1 MNNHFLYITW
11 FVFFFVLFFTVFV
24 ISFFRVKTE
33 KKILEFSNKFDD
45 YSNSKKNAYIFAR
58 EVQSLL
64 KSQMVAVIEYS
75 YAKVDILASV
85 PMTIPSRSLSSPH
98 ELYLIMKNLE
108 QENITHFQDEDIK
121 SEHFKKLFP
130 IFDFDNYHILPL
142 YTDNHRIVSLEIYG
156 NLKKSFNL
164 NKSVLKEFI
173 SIFQKVFILQSKFQK
188 EFLQIKKNEMII
200 RFLDRIR
207 NTLDENELEKVILE
221 EICRA
226 FNADRAYFL
235 LGNKNNLQNPI
246 LGKEHLANP
255 YVKSL
260 RGNNLNFQA
269 VWAQLAENNVNPPV
283 FVIEDVNKFLR
294 QKDMQGTP
302 IEEFLKK
309 SHTKSSY
316 PFLISE
322 NDEYLL
328 YLVLQFTKN
337 VIVFDNNDYEIV
349 ELLTKQIQIAL
360 SQAKFYTKLLQNNKK
375 EKFLKEIYA
384 DTINLQSKN
393 QIYSY
398 FSEKTML
405 LLNAQG
411 VVFVEFP
418 VDINAKTEYFENY
431 RPQNLNMSKFKNFH
445 FINDIINK
453 KIITHTCN
461 FSCENYEKAIFTK
474 ETGIACISI
483 FPVNPNT
490 IMVLFFNSTK
500 DISSNDK
507 SILFSFIDI
516 ISKTLS
522 DFLKTAEINN
532 LRERFLSTLTHDL
545 QIPLVAQ
552 RNVIDYLSERKNIID
567 TDTQELLYELKETN
581 NQIEDMLKALTAI
594 YKYETKK
601 KELLKENCS
610 FPSLIEENI
619 SKLSEFIERKN
630 ISVIKEINRD
640 DLHFWGDKI
649 EINKSIMILLIN
661 AINATKAG
669 DEIILNISDN
679 EKYLKCCICTNGK
692 NYSDNLKRMVFNG
705 VISDGSL
712 DYGIGDGIFLYLVK
726 LIINAHGGK
735 IYINDKPNGG
745 SVICIELEKI
755 L

>member
-1 MNNHFLYITW
+1 
-11 FVFFFVLFFTVFV
+11 
-24 ISFFRVKTE
+24 
-33 KKILEFSNKFDD
+33 
-45 YSNSKKNAYIFAR
+45 
-58 EVQSLL
+58 L
-64 KSQMVAVIEYS
+64 K
-75 YAKVDILASV
+75 
-85 PMTIPSRSLSSPH
+85 
-98 ELYLIMKNLE
+98 
-108 QENITHFQDEDIK
+108 
-121 SEHFKKLFP
+121 
-130 IFDFDNYHILPL
+130 
-142 YTDNHRIVSLEIYG
+142 
-156 NLKKSFNL
+156 
-164 NKSVLKEFI
+164 
-173 SIFQKVFILQSKFQK
+173 
-188 EFLQIKKNEMII
+188 IKKNEMII

-337 VIVFDNNDYEIV
+337 VIVFDNNDFEIV